1 MEIDLQYL
9 LFLQNLRLATGGFF
23 DEIFNAL
30 SKIAVDL
37 MPFMPYVVFWAVNKS
52 WGYRGMF
59 SYLSGDTLNGVIKL
73 TVCAYR
79 PWIRSSQIEPAGD
92 SKTAA
97 TGYSFP
103 SGHSL
108 SAAINYGLIYV
119 WSKGKKKG
127 IAILS
132 IILILLTGFS
142 RNFLGVHTPQD
153 VIIGLTEGFLVIW
166 IVGLIQKKTEGNE
179 KLHDIL
185 TAVGIIAVFGVI
197 LYVTNKSY
205 PMDYDADGKLLV
217 NPQSMMNDVFKACGS
232 LFALLVGSFVERHYI
247 HYEIPAH
254 SEKLPA
260 LAVLGFVLM
269 FAWKKYFEP
278 ATVVLWLGKHWG
290 YFVGRGLMVLFAMIV
305 WPLVIQK
312 ETTKK

>member
-9 LFLQNLRLATGGFF
+9 LLLQNLRLATGGIF
-23 DEIFNAL
+23 DEIFNSI

-37 MPFMPYVVFWAVNKS
+37 MPFMPYIVFWAVNKC
-52 WGYRGMF
+52 WGYRAMF
-59 SYLSGDTLNGVIKL
+59 SYLCGDTLNGTIKL

-79 PWIRSSQIEPAGD
+79 PWIRSAQIEPAGD

-108 SAAINYGLIYV
+108 SAAINYGSIFT
-119 WSKGKKKG
+119 WAKENKRKG
-127 IAILS
+127 IAILCV
-132 IILILLTGFS
+132 ILILLTGFS

-153 VIIGLTEGFLVIW
+153 VIIGLTEGILIIW

-179 KLHDIL
+179 KVHNIL
-185 TAVGIIAVFGVI
+185 TAIGIIAVFGVL
-197 LYVTNKSY
+197 LYVTHKTY
-205 PMDYDADGKLLV
+205 PMDYVDDKLLV
-217 NPQSMMNDVFKACGS
+217 DPQSMMNDVFKACGGLFGLLIGS
-232 LFALLVGSFVERHYI
+232 LVERHYI
-247 HYEIPAH
+247 HYEIPEH
-254 SEKLPA
+254 STKLPA

-269 FAWKKYFEP
+269 FSWKKYFEP

-290 YFVGRGLMVLFAMIV
+290 YFVGRCLMVLFAMIV

-312 ETTKK
+312 ETAQK